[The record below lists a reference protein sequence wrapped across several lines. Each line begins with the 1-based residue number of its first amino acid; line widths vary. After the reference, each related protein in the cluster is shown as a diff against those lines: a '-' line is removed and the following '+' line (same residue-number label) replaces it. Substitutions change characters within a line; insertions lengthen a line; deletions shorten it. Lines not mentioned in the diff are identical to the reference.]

1 MIEEGWIIISVVMA
15 IFFILLG
22 SLILLMDRDIVIGI
36 LCLLIGADIALF
48 TAGGVWA
55 IGGWVIVAVVGAVV
69 AYVGLDYFGVI

>member
-1 MIEEGWIIISVVMA
+1 MIEGWIIISVVVT

-22 SLILLMDRDIVIGI
+22 SLILLTDRDMVMGI
-36 LCLLIGADIALF
+36 LFLLIGADIALF

-69 AYVGLDYFGVI
+69 AYVSLDYFGII

>member
-1 MIEEGWIIISVVMA
+1 MIEGWIIISVVVT

-22 SLILLMDRDIVIGI
+22 ALVLLTDRDMVIGI
-36 LCLLIGADIALF
+36 LFLLIGADIALF

-69 AYVGLDYFGVI
+69 AYVSLDYFGII

>member
-1 MIEEGWIIISVVMA
+1 MIEGWIIISVVVT

-22 SLILLMDRDIVIGI
+22 ALVLLTDRDMVIGI
-36 LCLLIGADIALF
+36 LFLLVGADIALF

-69 AYVGLDYFGVI
+69 AYVSLDYFGII